1 MNRDAKPAP
10 AAAVGVICVR
20 DGEVLLVRRGTQP
33 RLGEWS
39 LPGGRIEYGE
49 KAIEAAKRELLEETG
64 VTAKIHGVLDVVDG
78 LFPEIDRH
86 YVLIDYLAT
95 WVSGEPRPGD
105 DAAEARF
112 FRVEDAIA
120 LVPLG
125 RDGAG
130 DPAGRGARAAA
141 AKRY

>member
-10 AAAVGVICVR
+10 AAAVGVICLK
-20 DGEVLLVRRGTQP
+20 GEEVLLVRRGTQP

-49 KAIEAAKRELLEETG
+49 KALDAARRELLEETG
-64 VTAKIHGVLDVVDG
+64 VTATIHGVLDVVDG
-78 LFPEIDRH
+78 LFPEIGRH

-95 WVSGEPRPGD
+95 WVSGEPRAGD

-120 LVPLG
+120 LVPW
-125 RDGAG
+125 DET
-130 DPAGRGARAAA
+130 ARVIRLAAEHA
-141 AKRY
+141 PLQR

>member
-49 KAIEAAKRELLEETG
+49 KAIDAAKRELMEETG
-64 VTAKIHGVLDVVDG
+64 VTATIHGVLDVVDG
-78 LFPEIDRH
+78 LFPEIERH

-120 LVPLG
+120 LVPW
-125 RDGAG
+125 DET
-130 DPAGRGARAAA
+130 ARVIRLAAEHA
-141 AKRY
+141 PLQR